1 MSFSL
6 QIKKKII
13 TAFLFF
19 FFFPDGL
26 KDSDFLNYTNDS
38 MTSLL
43 NAPSIGGKE
52 TLSHS

>member
-13 TAFLFF
+13 TAFL
-19 FFFPDGL
+19 FFPDGL

-38 MTSLL
+38 MASLL